1 MPHAASGSP
10 SSLWWA
16 ADVGPCR
23 VVTLCSY
30 CSTAAG
36 SLQLAWLE
44 RELAA
49 VDRRRTPWLVVMMHA
64 ARAARRARRGGVVA
78 CGCAPVFVKA
88 RVKVK

>member
-10 SSLWWA
+10 SNLWWA

-44 RELAA
+44 KELAA

-64 ARAARRARRGGVVA
+64 PWYAPWNTFTLFPRSLRPREMMRA
-78 CGCAPVFVKA
+78 PL
-88 RVKVK
+88 